1 MTTECN
7 HSALVQTP
15 SQTASQMESILV
27 EATEQV
33 FGDSGLPLMGSSVA
47 AEALPFGE
55 GVPLATA
62 VVGYAGDTMRGC
74 LVLLTTSEAAARWA
88 DAAGAAACYDAV
100 ADTMGE
106 FSNMVLGKIKCSLL
120 LRGVTIMLATPTT
133 ATGLGIHF
141 PAQANGAST
150 WVRFEA
156 PTGPFYVRFDA
167 VFDKGLELS
176 AVAPAT
182 PPAASGEELIF

>member
-1 MTTECN
+1 
-7 HSALVQTP
+7 V
-15 SQTASQMESILV
+15 ESILV
-27 EATEQV
+27 EATEEV
-33 FGDSGLPLMGSSVA
+33 FGDSGLPLMGSVVA

-62 VVGYAGDTMRGC
+62 VVGYAGDKMRGC

-100 ADTMGE
+100 ADTVGE
-106 FSNMVLGKIKCSLL
+106 FSNMVLGKIKYSLL

-133 ATGLGIHF
+133 ATGLGLHF
-141 PAQANGAST
+141 PSQPNGAST

-156 PTGPFYVRFDA
+156 PTGPFYVRLDA
-167 VFDKGLELS
+167 VFDADLEFS
-176 AVAPAT
+176 EVAPAAA
-182 PPAASGEELIF
+182 PAASGEELMF